1 MTILTDKEIFDAIRE
16 RRGKSLS
23 QADVDAINAVLYP
36 AGGRVVSKNG
46 LDLIKS
52 FEGLSLKAYPD
63 PGTGGEPITIGYGHT
78 GGIKLGTIWTQA
90 QADSALADDVSRF
103 ADGVAGLI
111 GSAPTTQ
118 NQFNA
123 MVSLAYNIGTG
134 NFGNST
140 LLRLHKAKDYAG
152 AADQFAKWTRAN
164 GRVMAGLIRRR
175 AAEAKMYRGQA

>member
-78 GGIKLGTIWTQA
+78 GGIKLGTVWTQA
-90 QADSALADDVSRF
+90 QADSALAVDVSRF

-118 NQFNA
+118 GQFDA
-123 MVSLAYNIGTG
+123 MVSLAYNVGLA
-134 NFGNST
+134 NFGSST
-140 LLRLHKAKDYAG
+140 LLKKHKAGDYAG
-152 AADQFAKWTRAN
+152 AKTEFARWNKAA
-164 GRVMAGLIRRR
+164 GKVMAGLTRRR
-175 AAEAKMYRGQA
+175 AAEAELYGS

>member
-1 MTILTDKEIFDAIRE
+1 MN
-16 RRGKSLS
+16 
-23 QADVDAINAVLYP
+23 VDAS
-36 AGGRVVSKNG
+36 GER
-46 LDLIKS
+46 LIKS
-52 FEGLSLKAYPD
+52 FEGCKLAAYPD
-63 PGTGGEPITIGYGHT
+63 PATGGDPWTIGYGAT
-78 GGIKLGTIWTQA
+78 GPGIKKGVIWTQA
-90 QADSALADDVSRF
+90 EADARFTQDIAKFAAKVST
-103 ADGVAGLI
+103 LI
-111 GSAPTTQ
+111 GATPTTQ